1 MILEVKMKPWIGRYK
16 KCLTK
21 TEELKNKTISGD
33 CTVTEMKSILGAIKT
48 RIIEAD
54 EQISELQ
61 WWK

>member
-1 MILEVKMKPWIGRYK
+1 MIQDLGSKMKPWIGRYK

-33 CTVTEMKSILGAIKT
+33 CTVTERKSILGAIKT

-54 EQISELQ
+54 E
-61 WWK
+61 